1 MVEYKRMVRGEGLSL
16 IQIDEIQ
23 YLRVGENTQYGD
35 LLRIPKLGHAG
46 VNGGSYGD
54 LICCV
59 QISQPATGNTEE
71 QKSASPVSERNI
83 LLSLAEAVLGG
94 RVEVDTSM
102 GRKTISIPPST
113 SSGKKLRIRNGGE
126 KGEDLLLTVQI
137 IIPKDLDNES
147 KDLIRKFAERNPLSP
162 R

>member
-1 MVEYKRMVRGEGLSL
+1 MVEYKRLIRGENLSL
-16 IQIDEIQ
+16 VQIDEIQ

-46 VNGGSYGD
+46 ANGGSYGD
-54 LICCV
+54 LICRI
-59 QISQPATGNTEE
+59 QIAGPAHQNE
-71 QKSASPVSERNI
+71 ASPSQHIVSERNI
-83 LLSLAEAVLGG
+83 LLSISEAVLGG
-94 RVEVDTSM
+94 RIEVATSM
-102 GRKTISIPPST
+102 GRKTISIPPCT

-137 IIPKDLDNES
+137 VIPKDLDAES
-147 KDLIRKFAERNPLSP
+147 KELIRKFAERNPISP